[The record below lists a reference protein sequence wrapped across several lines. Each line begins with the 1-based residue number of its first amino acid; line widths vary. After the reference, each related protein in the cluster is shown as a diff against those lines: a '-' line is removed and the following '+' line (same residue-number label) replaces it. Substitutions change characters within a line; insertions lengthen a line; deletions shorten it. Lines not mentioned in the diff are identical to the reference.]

1 METIVQK
8 IKDKFLEIKEIYPD
22 AFMVSRSQYC
32 KTGEEIEISAI
43 IRLSCGSG
51 NIPIITLRHD
61 RAYCISDILKNLPII
76 CHGGIGSNINDDC
89 THRYV
94 ATIMESSIETDDDDD
109 DKVFVDVDESEENEA
124 PCFNN
129 VYSDLDLLLQHI
141 SKEINH
147 DLKDLKPEI
156 EIHLQLDR
164 HYFLPIYYFESL
176 MTKTIII
183 KRI

>member
-1 METIVQK
+1 METIVQR

-22 AFMVSRSQYC
+22 AFMVSRSQYHR
-32 KTGEEIEISAI
+32 TGEEVEISAI
-43 IRLSCGSG
+43 IKLQCGSG

-61 RAYCISDILKNLPII
+61 RAYCVSDILKNLPII
-76 CHGGIGSNINDDC
+76 CSGGIGSNIDDSC
-89 THRYV
+89 TYRYV
-94 ATIMESSIETDDDDD
+94 ATIVESSIETDDDDD
-109 DKVFVDVDESEENEA
+109 GKVFVDVDESEENEA

-141 SKEINH
+141 SKEMNH

-156 EIHLQLDR
+156 EIHLQLER

-183 KRI
+183 KQI